1 MTATPTI
8 EQLWQSLEGE
18 GHAALFRRVDESH
31 PLELYAEL
39 EQPNRPGL
47 VLFCNR
53 KPPEA
58 RSLLALRI
66 DQGHRPDGRWWLR
79 LSLSAPV
86 LQPVFAGLCRD
97 IIAFTRSGVAEP
109 GAAAAILSRVERWR
123 RLLDDDREGMSVLA
137 LKGLIGELVVLEFQ
151 VLPVLP
157 AFDAVS
163 SWIGP
168 LGAAQDF
175 LLPSGQRIEVKAVRP
190 DARTVQ
196 INGLSQLDP
205 GTDPMTLVVVRLAD
219 TGAEM
224 PDALTAPI
232 IIDRLRHRLSEEPQA
247 LNEFESRLAA
257 VGWHEHASHANI
269 AVSVQAID
277 QHAVDSD
284 FPRLTPTTVSRGVVE
299 AEYTIT
305 LPPLRPMTGGTDR

>member
-18 GHAALFRRVDESH
+18 GQAALFRRVDESH

-47 VLFCNR
+47 VLFCKQ
-53 KPPEA
+53 KPPDA

-79 LSLSAPV
+79 LSLHAPV

-97 IIAFTRSGVAEP
+97 IIAFTRSGVAEA

-123 RLLDDDREGMSVLA
+123 RLLDDDREGMSALA
-137 LKGLIGELVVLEFQ
+137 VKGLIGELMVLEAE
-151 VLPVLP
+151 VLPAFP

-205 GTDPMTLVVVRLAD
+205 GTDPLTLVVIRLAD
-219 TGAEM
+219 AGAEA
-224 PDALTAPI
+224 PAALTALK
-232 IIDRLRHRLSEEPQA
+232 IIDRLRRRLAEAPQA

-257 VGWHEHASHANI
+257 VGWHEHSGHANL
-269 AVSVQAID
+269 AVTVEAID
-277 QHAVDSD
+277 QHVVESD
-284 FPRLTPTTVSRGVVE
+284 FPRLMSKTVPSGVVQ
-299 AEYTIT
+299 ADYTIM
-305 LPPLRPMTGGTDR
+305 LPALRPEAGGTTR

>member
-1 MTATPTI
+1 MTATLTI

-47 VLFCNR
+47 VLFCNQ

-79 LSLSAPV
+79 LSLHAPV

-97 IIAFTRSGVAEP
+97 IIAFTRSGVAEA

-123 RLLDDDREGMSVLA
+123 RLLDDDREGMSALA
-137 LKGLIGELVVLEFQ
+137 VKGLIGELVVLEAQ
-151 VLPVLP
+151 VLPAFP

-168 LGAAQDF
+168 FAAAQDF
-175 LLPSGQRIEVKAVRP
+175 LLPSGQRIEVKAVRR

-205 GTDPMTLVVVRLAD
+205 GTDPLTLVVVRLAD
-219 TGAEM
+219 AGSEA
-224 PDALTAPI
+224 PAALTAPK
-232 IIDRLRHRLSEEPQA
+232 IIDRLRRRLAGEPQA

-257 VGWHEHASHANI
+257 VGWHEHSSHANI
-269 AVSVQAID
+269 AVTVEGID
-277 QHAVDSD
+277 QHVVEPD
-284 FPRLTPTTVSRGVVE
+284 FPRLMSKTVPSGVVE
-299 AEYTIT
+299 ADYTIT
-305 LPPLRPMTGGTDR
+305 LPALTAAGGIAR

>member
-8 EQLWQSLEGE
+8 EQLWQSLAGE
-18 GHAALFRRVDESH
+18 GRSALFRRVDETH

-47 VLFCNR
+47 VLFCNQ

-66 DQGHRPDGRWWLR
+66 DQGHRPDGLWWLR
-79 LSLSAPV
+79 LSLYAPV

-97 IIAFTRSGVAEP
+97 IIAFTGSGVTET

-123 RLLDDDREGMSVLA
+123 RLVDDDREGMSALA
-137 LKGLIGELVVLEFQ
+137 VKGLIGELVVLESQ
-151 VLPVLP
+151 VLPAFP

-196 INGLSQLDP
+196 INGLSQLGP
-205 GTDPMTLVVVRLAD
+205 GTDPMILLVVRLAD
-219 TGAEM
+219 AGGEVPTT
-224 PDALTAPI
+224 LTAPK
-232 IIDRLRHRLSEEPQA
+232 IIDRLRRRLSEEPQA

-257 VGWHEHASHANI
+257 VGWHEHLGHANI
-269 AVSVQAID
+269 AVRVEAID
-277 QHAVDSD
+277 QHVVESD
-284 FPRLTPTTVSRGVVE
+284 FPRLTSKTVPCGVVE
-299 AEYTIT
+299 ADYTIM
-305 LPPLRPMTGGTDR
+305 LPALRPAMGGNTR